1 MVQLL
6 INKANEEHLY
16 VNITTELAM
25 KNKNSTDYK
34 LNKE

>member
-25 KNKNSTDYK
+25 KNKEFYR
-34 LNKE
+34 L